1 MNRLIIMGSPRSHGR
16 CAALAELLFDTYIEQ
31 YPYDAI
37 FLAPISE
44 LTLDFLHKQL
54 PNASAPLPLAGD
66 APELLAETSKPA
78 ETPLAETNVSA
89 QTSVPPAHMEDSSA
103 QYVSQQP
110 VCAQHTQ
117 LDCAQLGFTQPDQSG
132 STQPVPVTSDPQQL
146 DAYAYLF
153 ECSDDM
159 KELYAQL
166 NCADELII
174 VSPVYFSGA
183 PAEFKVLLDRM
194 QPYYLRNRALG
205 VEKAAYKPAILH
217 IVGEGGDPHGFKPL
231 ASEVKSAFSQAG
243 FAVSRVLNWV
253 GCISEDGSILHDPCD
268 IEDAVFDGEPT
279 HKPQS
284 EHGCDS
290 KNKRGFEQAHECEC
304 TGKRADELAG
314 EYANEPTQ
322 ESADELASAPTFVA
336 APTPASAHTRPK
348 LSLSGDTPAHASQRT
363 KRKATSS
370 CSASNA
376 RTSFDTKGTARAK
389 NTQRPAKKTHASNTS
404 HAHDT
409 SRTPRASK
417 KGKNRG

>member
-31 YPYDAI
+31 YPHDAI

-54 PNASAPLPLAGD
+54 PNASAPV
-66 APELLAETSKPA
+66 
-78 ETPLAETNVSA
+78 PLAEPSAPAHMPLAEANVSA
-89 QTSVPPAHMEDSSA
+89 QPSVAPAQIQD
-103 QYVSQQP
+103 VSTQHVPQQF
-110 VCAQHTQ
+110 
-117 LDCAQLGFTQPDQSG
+117 DCAQPGATQPAQFA
-132 STQPVPVTSDPQQL
+132 STQPAPVTSDPQQL
-146 DAYAYLF
+146 DAYSYLF

-268 IEDAVFDGEPT
+268 IDDVLFNDELT

-284 EHGCDS
+284 EHGCDC
-290 KNKRGFEQAHECEC
+290 KNKRGFEQVRECEC
-304 TGKRADELAG
+304 TNEPAG
-314 EYANEPTQ
+314 EFV
-322 ESADELASAPTFVA
+322 DECALAPKHAPASAP
-336 APTPASAHTRPK
+336 AHTRPK
-348 LSLSGDTPAHASQRT
+348 LSLSGDTSVHASQHA
-363 KRKATSS
+363 KRKATSL
-370 CSASNA
+370 CSANNA
-376 RTSFDTKGTARAK
+376 RTSSGTKGTARAK
-389 NTQRPAKKTHASNTS
+389 NAHRPAKKTHALSASNTP
-404 HAHDT
+404 AT
-409 SRTPRASK
+409 SRTSRTSK
-417 KGKNRG
+417 KGKKRG

>member
-31 YPYDAI
+31 YPHDAI

-54 PNASAPLPLAGD
+54 PNASAPV
-66 APELLAETSKPA
+66 
-78 ETPLAETNVSA
+78 PLAEPSAPAHMPLAEANVSA
-89 QTSVPPAHMEDSSA
+89 QPSVAPAQIQD
-103 QYVSQQP
+103 VSTQHVPQQF
-110 VCAQHTQ
+110 
-117 LDCAQLGFTQPDQSG
+117 DCAQPGATQPAQFA
-132 STQPVPVTSDPQQL
+132 STQPAPVTSDPQQL
-146 DAYAYLF
+146 DAYSYLF

-268 IEDAVFDGEPT
+268 IDDVLFDDELT
-279 HKPQS
+279 HKLQS
-284 EHGCDS
+284 EHGCDCT
-290 KNKRGFEQAHECEC
+290 NKRGFEQVRECEC
-304 TGKRADELAG
+304 T
-314 EYANEPTQ
+314 NEPAGDPT
-322 ESADELASAPTFVA
+322 DEPKDEFVDECALAPKHAPASAP
-336 APTPASAHTRPK
+336 AHTRPK
-348 LSLSGDTPAHASQRT
+348 LSLSGDTSVHASQRT
-363 KRKATSS
+363 KRKATSL
-370 CSASNA
+370 CSANNA
-376 RTSFDTKGTARAK
+376 RTSSGTKGTARAK
-389 NTQRPAKKTHASNTS
+389 NAHRPAKKTHTLSVSNTP
-404 HAHDT
+404 AT
-409 SRTPRASK
+409 SRTSRTSK
-417 KGKNRG
+417 KGKKRG

>member
-1 MNRLIIMGSPRSHGR
+1 MGSPRSHGR

-31 YPYDAI
+31 YPHDAI

-54 PNASAPLPLAGD
+54 PNASAPV
-66 APELLAETSKPA
+66 
-78 ETPLAETNVSA
+78 PLAEPSAPAHMPLAEANVSA
-89 QTSVPPAHMEDSSA
+89 QPSVVPAQIQD
-103 QYVSQQP
+103 VSTQHVPQQF
-110 VCAQHTQ
+110 
-117 LDCAQLGFTQPDQSG
+117 DCAQPGATQPAQLA

-146 DAYAYLF
+146 DAYSYLF

-268 IEDAVFDGEPT
+268 IDDVLFNDELT

-284 EHGCDS
+284 EHGCDC
-290 KNKRGFEQAHECEC
+290 KNKRGFEQVRECEC
-304 TGKRADELAG
+304 TNEPAG
-314 EYANEPTQ
+314 EFV
-322 ESADELASAPTFVA
+322 DECALAPKHAPASAP
-336 APTPASAHTRPK
+336 AHTRPK
-348 LSLSGDTPAHASQRT
+348 LSLSGDTSVHASQHA
-363 KRKATSS
+363 KRKATSL
-370 CSASNA
+370 CSANNA
-376 RTSFDTKGTARAK
+376 RTSSGTKGTARAK
-389 NTQRPAKKTHASNTS
+389 NAHRPAKKTHTLSVSNTP
-404 HAHDT
+404 AT
-409 SRTPRASK
+409 SRTSRTSK
-417 KGKNRG
+417 KGKKRG

>member
-1 MNRLIIMGSPRSHGR
+1 MGSPRSHGR

-31 YPYDAI
+31 YPHDAI

-54 PNASAPLPLAGD
+54 PNASAPV
-66 APELLAETSKPA
+66 
-78 ETPLAETNVSA
+78 PLAEPSAPAHMPLAEANVSA
-89 QTSVPPAHMEDSSA
+89 QPSVAPAQIQD
-103 QYVSQQP
+103 VSTQHVPQQF
-110 VCAQHTQ
+110 
-117 LDCAQLGFTQPDQSG
+117 DCAQPGATQPAQFA
-132 STQPVPVTSDPQQL
+132 STQPAPVTSDPQQL
-146 DAYAYLF
+146 DAYSYLF

-268 IEDAVFDGEPT
+268 IDDVLFDDELT
-279 HKPQS
+279 HKLQS
-284 EHGCDS
+284 EHGCDCT
-290 KNKRGFEQAHECEC
+290 NKRGFEQVRECEC
-304 TGKRADELAG
+304 T
-314 EYANEPTQ
+314 NEPAGDPT
-322 ESADELASAPTFVA
+322 DEPKDEFVDECALAPKLAPASAP
-336 APTPASAHTRPK
+336 AHTRPK
-348 LSLSGDTPAHASQRT
+348 LSLSGDTSVHASQRT
-363 KRKATSS
+363 KRKATSL
-370 CSASNA
+370 CSANNA
-376 RTSFDTKGTARAK
+376 RTSSGTKGTARAK
-389 NTQRPAKKTHASNTS
+389 NAHRPAKKTHALSASNTP
-404 HAHDT
+404 AT
-409 SRTPRASK
+409 SRTSRTSK
-417 KGKNRG
+417 KGKKHG

>member
-31 YPYDAI
+31 YPHDAI

-54 PNASAPLPLAGD
+54 PNASAPV
-66 APELLAETSKPA
+66 
-78 ETPLAETNVSA
+78 PLAEPSAPAHMPLAEANVSA
-89 QTSVPPAHMEDSSA
+89 QPSVVPAQIQD
-103 QYVSQQP
+103 VSTQHVPQQF
-110 VCAQHTQ
+110 
-117 LDCAQLGFTQPDQSG
+117 DCAQPGATQPAQLA

-146 DAYAYLF
+146 DAYSYLF

-268 IEDAVFDGEPT
+268 IDDVLFNDELT

-284 EHGCDS
+284 EHGCDC
-290 KNKRGFEQAHECEC
+290 KNKRGFEQVRECEC
-304 TGKRADELAG
+304 TNEPAG
-314 EYANEPTQ
+314 EFV
-322 ESADELASAPTFVA
+322 DECALAPKHAPASAP
-336 APTPASAHTRPK
+336 AHTRPK
-348 LSLSGDTPAHASQRT
+348 LSLSGDTSVHASQHA
-363 KRKATSS
+363 KRKATSL
-370 CSASNA
+370 CSANNA
-376 RTSFDTKGTARAK
+376 RTSSGTKGTARAK
-389 NTQRPAKKTHASNTS
+389 NSHRPAKKTHTLSVSNTP
-404 HAHDT
+404 AT
-409 SRTPRASK
+409 SRTSRTSK
-417 KGKNRG
+417 KGKKRG

>member
-31 YPYDAI
+31 YPHDAI

-54 PNASAPLPLAGD
+54 PNASAPV
-66 APELLAETSKPA
+66 
-78 ETPLAETNVSA
+78 PLAEPSAPAHMPLAEANVSA
-89 QTSVPPAHMEDSSA
+89 QPSVAPAQIQD
-103 QYVSQQP
+103 VSTQHVPQQF
-110 VCAQHTQ
+110 
-117 LDCAQLGFTQPDQSG
+117 DCAQPGATQPAQFA
-132 STQPVPVTSDPQQL
+132 STQPAPVTSDPQQL
-146 DAYAYLF
+146 DAYSYLF

-268 IEDAVFDGEPT
+268 IDDVLFDDELT
-279 HKPQS
+279 HKLQS
-284 EHGCDS
+284 EHGCDC
-290 KNKRGFEQAHECEC
+290 KNKRGFEQVRECEC
-304 TGKRADELAG
+304 TNEPAG
-314 EYANEPTQ
+314 EFV
-322 ESADELASAPTFVA
+322 DECALAPKHAPASAP
-336 APTPASAHTRPK
+336 AHTRPK
-348 LSLSGDTPAHASQRT
+348 LSLSGDTSVHASQHA
-363 KRKATSS
+363 KRKATSL
-370 CSASNA
+370 CSANNA
-376 RTSFDTKGTARAK
+376 RTSSGTKGTARAK
-389 NTQRPAKKTHASNTS
+389 NAHRPAKKTHTLSVSNTP
-404 HAHDT
+404 AT
-409 SRTPRASK
+409 SRTSRTSK
-417 KGKNRG
+417 KGKKRG

>member
-31 YPYDAI
+31 YPHDAI

-54 PNASAPLPLAGD
+54 PNASAPV
-66 APELLAETSKPA
+66 
-78 ETPLAETNVSA
+78 PLAEPSAPAHMPLAEANVSA
-89 QTSVPPAHMEDSSA
+89 QPSVAPAQIQD
-103 QYVSQQP
+103 VSTQHVPQQP
-110 VCAQHTQ
+110 GATQ
-117 LDCAQLGFTQPDQSG
+117 PAQLA

-146 DAYAYLF
+146 DAYSYLF

-268 IEDAVFDGEPT
+268 IDDVLFDDELT
-279 HKPQS
+279 HKLQS
-284 EHGCDS
+284 EHGCDC
-290 KNKRGFEQAHECEC
+290 KNKRGFEQVRECEC
-304 TGKRADELAG
+304 TNEPAG
-314 EYANEPTQ
+314 EFV
-322 ESADELASAPTFVA
+322 DECALAPKHAPASAP
-336 APTPASAHTRPK
+336 AHTRPK
-348 LSLSGDTPAHASQRT
+348 LSLSGDTSVHASQHA
-363 KRKATSS
+363 KRKATSL
-370 CSASNA
+370 CSANNA
-376 RTSFDTKGTARAK
+376 RTSSGTKGTARAK
-389 NTQRPAKKTHASNTS
+389 NAHRPAKKTHTLSVSNTP
-404 HAHDT
+404 AT
-409 SRTPRASK
+409 SRTSRTSK
-417 KGKNRG
+417 KGKKRG

>member
-78 ETPLAETNVSA
+78 ETPLAEPNVSA
-89 QTSVPPAHMEDSSA
+89 ETSVSPAHMHDSSA

-110 VCAQHTQ
+110 DCAQHTQ
-117 LDCAQLGFTQPDQSG
+117 PDCAQLGSMQPDQSG
-132 STQPVPVTSDPQQL
+132 SAQPVPVTSDPQQL

-279 HKPQS
+279 YKPQS
-284 EHGCDS
+284 EHGCDC
-290 KNKRGFEQAHECEC
+290 KNKRGFEQVRECEC
-304 TGKRADELAG
+304 TNEPAG
-314 EYANEPTQ
+314 EFV
-322 ESADELASAPTFVA
+322 DECALAPKHAPASAP
-336 APTPASAHTRPK
+336 AHTRPK
-348 LSLSGDTPAHASQRT
+348 LSLSGDTSVHASQHA
-363 KRKATSS
+363 KRKATSL
-370 CSASNA
+370 CSANNA
-376 RTSFDTKGTARAK
+376 RTSSGTKGTARAK
-389 NTQRPAKKTHASNTS
+389 NAHRPAKKTHTLSVSNTP
-404 HAHDT
+404 AT
-409 SRTPRASK
+409 SRTSRTSK
-417 KGKNRG
+417 KGKKRG

>member
-31 YPYDAI
+31 YPHDAI

-54 PNASAPLPLAGD
+54 PNASASLPLAD
-66 APELLAETSKPA
+66 TSKSA
-78 ETPLAETNVSA
+78 QTPLAETNVSA
-89 QTSVPPAHMEDSSA
+89 ETSVPPAHMHDSSA
-103 QYVSQQP
+103 QYVPQQF
-110 VCAQHTQ
+110 
-117 LDCAQLGFTQPDQSG
+117 DCAQPGATQPAQLA

-146 DAYAYLF
+146 DAYSYLF

-174 VSPVYFSGA
+174 VSPVYFSAA

-268 IEDAVFDGEPT
+268 IDDVLFNDELT

-284 EHGCDS
+284 EHGCDC
-290 KNKRGFEQAHECEC
+290 KNKRGFEQVRECEC
-304 TGKRADELAG
+304 T
-314 EYANEPTQ
+314 NEPAGDPT
-322 ESADELASAPTFVA
+322 DEPKDEFVDECALAPKHAPASAP
-336 APTPASAHTRPK
+336 AHTRPK
-348 LSLSGDTPAHASQRT
+348 LSLSGDTSVHASQHA
-363 KRKATSS
+363 KRKATSL
-370 CSASNA
+370 CSANNA
-376 RTSFDTKGTARAK
+376 CTSFDTKGTARAK
-389 NTQRPAKKTHASNTS
+389 NAHRPVKKTHASNTS
-404 HAHDT
+404 HAHDAF
-409 SRTPRASK
+409 RTPRASK
-417 KGKNRG
+417 KGKKRG

>member
-31 YPYDAI
+31 YPHDAI

-54 PNASAPLPLAGD
+54 PNASAPV
-66 APELLAETSKPA
+66 
-78 ETPLAETNVSA
+78 PLAEPSAPAHMPLAEANVSA
-89 QTSVPPAHMEDSSA
+89 QPSVAPAQIQD
-103 QYVSQQP
+103 VSTQHVPQQF
-110 VCAQHTQ
+110 
-117 LDCAQLGFTQPDQSG
+117 DCAQPGATQPAQLA

-146 DAYAYLF
+146 DAYSYLF

-268 IEDAVFDGEPT
+268 IDDVLFDDELT
-279 HKPQS
+279 HKLQS
-284 EHGCDS
+284 EHGCDC
-290 KNKRGFEQAHECEC
+290 KNKRGFEQVRECEC
-304 TGKRADELAG
+304 T
-314 EYANEPTQ
+314 NEPAGDPT
-322 ESADELASAPTFVA
+322 DEPKDEFVDECALAPKHAPASAP
-336 APTPASAHTRPK
+336 AHTRPK
-348 LSLSGDTPAHASQRT
+348 LSLSGDTSVHASQHA
-363 KRKATSS
+363 KRKATSL
-370 CSASNA
+370 CSANNA
-376 RTSFDTKGTARAK
+376 RTSSGTKGTARAK
-389 NTQRPAKKTHASNTS
+389 NAHRPAKKTHALSASNTP
-404 HAHDT
+404 AT
-409 SRTPRASK
+409 SRTSRTSK
-417 KGKNRG
+417 KGKKRG

>member
-16 CAALAELLFDTYIEQ
+16 CAALAEVLFDTYIEQ
-31 YPYDAI
+31 YPHDAI

-54 PNASAPLPLAGD
+54 PNATAPLPLAEPS
-66 APELLAETSKPA
+66 APAP
-78 ETPLAETNVSA
+78 TPLAEANVPA
-89 QTSVPPAHMEDSSA
+89 QTSVPPAQIQDTSA
-103 QYVSQQP
+103 QPGATQTVQP
-110 VCAQHTQ
+110 
-117 LDCAQLGFTQPDQSG
+117 G
-132 STQPVPVTSDPQQL
+132 STHQAQRVPDACGAQQL
-146 DAYAYLF
+146 DEYAYLF

-166 NCADELII
+166 NSADELII

-217 IVGEGGDPHGFKPL
+217 IVGEGGDPHGFKAL

-268 IEDAVFDGEPT
+268 IEDAVFGDEST
-279 HKPQS
+279 HESQS

-290 KNKRGFEQAHECEC
+290 KNKRGFEQARECERA
-304 TGKRADELAG
+304 GKRAVEPAG
-314 EYANEPTQ
+314 EYPNEPK
-322 ESADELASAPTFVA
+322 DEFVDEFAPAPKHAPASAP
-336 APTPASAHTRPK
+336 AHTRPK
-348 LSLSGDTPAHASQRT
+348 LSLSGDTSAHASQRA
-363 KRKATSS
+363 KRKPTSLR
-370 CSASNA
+370 SANNA
-376 RTSFDTKGTARAK
+376 RTSSGTKGTTRTK
-389 NTQRPAKKTHASNTS
+389 NVHQPAKKSHALSASNV
-404 HAHDT
+404 HNA

>member
-1 MNRLIIMGSPRSHGR
+1 MGSPRSHGR

-31 YPYDAI
+31 YPHDAI

-54 PNASAPLPLAGD
+54 PNASAPV
-66 APELLAETSKPA
+66 
-78 ETPLAETNVSA
+78 PLAEPSAPAHMPFAEANVSA
-89 QTSVPPAHMEDSSA
+89 QPSVAPAQIQD
-103 QYVSQQP
+103 VSTQHVPQQF
-110 VCAQHTQ
+110 
-117 LDCAQLGFTQPDQSG
+117 DCAQPGATQPAQLA

-146 DAYAYLF
+146 DAYSYLF

-268 IEDAVFDGEPT
+268 IDDVLFDDELT

-284 EHGCDS
+284 EHGCDC
-290 KNKRGFEQAHECEC
+290 KNKRGFEQVRECEC
-304 TGKRADELAG
+304 TNEPAG
-314 EYANEPTQ
+314 EFV
-322 ESADELASAPTFVA
+322 DECALAPKHAPASAP
-336 APTPASAHTRPK
+336 AHTRPK
-348 LSLSGDTPAHASQRT
+348 LSLSGDTSVHASQHA
-363 KRKATSS
+363 KRKATSL
-370 CSASNA
+370 CSANNA
-376 RTSFDTKGTARAK
+376 RTSSGTKGTARAK
-389 NTQRPAKKTHASNTS
+389 NAHRPAKKTHTLSVSNTP
-404 HAHDT
+404 AT
-409 SRTPRASK
+409 SRTSRTSK
-417 KGKNRG
+417 KGKKRG

>member
-16 CAALAELLFDTYIEQ
+16 CAALAEVLFDTYIEQ
-31 YPYDAI
+31 YPHDAI

-54 PNASAPLPLAGD
+54 PNATAPLPLAEPS
-66 APELLAETSKPA
+66 APAQTLLAEA
-78 ETPLAETNVSA
+78 EANVPA
-89 QTSVPPAHMEDSSA
+89 QTSVLPAQIQDASA
-103 QYVSQQP
+103 QP
-110 VCAQHTQ
+110 GATQ
-117 LDCAQLGFTQPDQSG
+117 LVQPG
-132 STQPVPVTSDPQQL
+132 STHQPPRVPDACAAKQL
-146 DAYAYLF
+146 DEYAYLF

-166 NCADELII
+166 NSADELII

-217 IVGEGGDPHGFKPL
+217 IVGEGGDPHGFKAL

-253 GCISEDGSILHDPCD
+253 GCISEDSSILHDPCD
-268 IEDAVFDGEPT
+268 IEDAVFGDERT
-279 HKPQS
+279 HQSQS
-284 EHGCDS
+284 EQGCDS
-290 KNKRGFEQAHECEC
+290 KNKRGLEQARECERA
-304 TGKRADELAG
+304 GKRAGEPAGEYPNEPTHEFADELAP
-314 EYANEPTQ
+314 APQ
-322 ESADELASAPTFVA
+322 HAPASAP
-336 APTPASAHTRPK
+336 AHTRPK
-348 LSLSGDTPAHASQRT
+348 LSLSGDTSVHASQRA
-363 KRKATSS
+363 KRKATSVR
-370 CSASNA
+370 SANNA
-376 RTSFDTKGTARAK
+376 STSSGTKGTARAK
-389 NTQRPAKKTHASNTS
+389 NANRPAKKSHALSASNTS
-404 HAHDT
+404 AA

>member
-16 CAALAELLFDTYIEQ
+16 CAALAEVLFDTYIEQ
-31 YPYDAI
+31 YPHDAI

-54 PNASAPLPLAGD
+54 PNATAPLPLAGD
-66 APELLAETSKPA
+66 APAQM
-78 ETPLAETNVSA
+78 PLAEAEANVPA
-89 QTSVPPAHMEDSSA
+89 QTSVPPAHREDASA
-103 QYVSQQP
+103 PS
-110 VCAQHTQ
+110 
-117 LDCAQLGFTQPDQSG
+117 DCAQPGSPQSVPDASVPQQSDA
-132 STQPVPVTSDPQQL
+132 SAPQQL

-166 NCADELII
+166 NSADELVI

-217 IVGEGGDPHGFKPL
+217 IVGEGGDPHGFKAL

-253 GCISEDGSILHDPCD
+253 GCINEDGSILHDPCD
-268 IEDAVFDGEPT
+268 IEDAVFDDERT
-279 HKPQS
+279 HEAHS
-284 EHGCDS
+284 E
-290 KNKRGFEQAHECEC
+290 RGFEQAHECERA
-304 TGKRADELAG
+304 GKRADEPAG
-314 EYANEPTQ
+314 EYANEPTH
-322 ESADELASAPTFVA
+322 EFEDELASAPQHALA
-336 APTPASAHTRPK
+336 AAHAPAPAHTRPK
-348 LSLSGDTPAHASQRT
+348 LSLSGDTPAYASQRA
-363 KRKATSS
+363 KRKAPSS
-370 CSASNA
+370 RSACNA
-376 RTSFDTKGTARAK
+376 RTSSGTKGTARTK
-389 NTQRPAKKTHASNTS
+389 NAHQPAKKPHALSAS
-404 HAHDT
+404 QAHDT
-409 SRTPRASK
+409 SRTSRAAK

>member
-31 YPYDAI
+31 YPHDAI

-54 PNASAPLPLAGD
+54 PNASAPV
-66 APELLAETSKPA
+66 
-78 ETPLAETNVSA
+78 PLAEPSAPAHMPLAEANVSA
-89 QTSVPPAHMEDSSA
+89 QPSVAPAQIQD
-103 QYVSQQP
+103 VSTQHVPQQF
-110 VCAQHTQ
+110 
-117 LDCAQLGFTQPDQSG
+117 DCAQPGATQPAQFA
-132 STQPVPVTSDPQQL
+132 STQPAPVTSDHQQL
-146 DAYAYLF
+146 DAYSYLF

-268 IEDAVFDGEPT
+268 IDDVLFNDELT

-284 EHGCDS
+284 EHGCDC
-290 KNKRGFEQAHECEC
+290 KNKRGFEQVRECEC
-304 TGKRADELAG
+304 T
-314 EYANEPTQ
+314 NEPAGDPT
-322 ESADELASAPTFVA
+322 DEPKDEFVDECALAPKHAPASAP
-336 APTPASAHTRPK
+336 AHTRPK
-348 LSLSGDTPAHASQRT
+348 LSLSGDTSVHASQHA
-363 KRKATSS
+363 KRKATSL
-370 CSASNA
+370 CSANNA
-376 RTSFDTKGTARAK
+376 RTSSGTKGTARAK
-389 NTQRPAKKTHASNTS
+389 NAHRPAKKTHALSASNTP
-404 HAHDT
+404 AT
-409 SRTPRASK
+409 SRTSRTSK
-417 KGKNRG
+417 KGKKRG

>member
-31 YPYDAI
+31 YPHDAI

-54 PNASAPLPLAGD
+54 PNASAPV
-66 APELLAETSKPA
+66 
-78 ETPLAETNVSA
+78 PLAEPSAPAHMPFAEANVSA
-89 QTSVPPAHMEDSSA
+89 QPSVAPAQIQD
-103 QYVSQQP
+103 VSTQHVPQQF
-110 VCAQHTQ
+110 
-117 LDCAQLGFTQPDQSG
+117 DCAQPGATQPAQLA

-146 DAYAYLF
+146 DAYSYLF

-268 IEDAVFDGEPT
+268 IDDVLFDDELT

-284 EHGCDS
+284 EHGCDC
-290 KNKRGFEQAHECEC
+290 KNKRGFEQVRECEC
-304 TGKRADELAG
+304 TNEPAG
-314 EYANEPTQ
+314 EFV
-322 ESADELASAPTFVA
+322 DECALAPKHAPASAP
-336 APTPASAHTRPK
+336 AHTRPK
-348 LSLSGDTPAHASQRT
+348 LSLSGDTSVHASQHA
-363 KRKATSS
+363 KRKATSL
-370 CSASNA
+370 CSANNA
-376 RTSFDTKGTARAK
+376 RTSSGTKGTARAK
-389 NTQRPAKKTHASNTS
+389 NAHRPAKKTHTLSVSNTP
-404 HAHDT
+404 AT
-409 SRTPRASK
+409 SRTSRTSK
-417 KGKNRG
+417 KGKKRG

>member
-31 YPYDAI
+31 YPHDAI

-54 PNASAPLPLAGD
+54 PNASAPV
-66 APELLAETSKPA
+66 
-78 ETPLAETNVSA
+78 PLAEPSAPAHMPLAEANVSA
-89 QTSVPPAHMEDSSA
+89 QPSVAPAQIQD
-103 QYVSQQP
+103 VSTQHVPQQFDCVQP
-110 VCAQHTQ
+110 GATQ
-117 LDCAQLGFTQPDQSG
+117 PAQLA

-146 DAYAYLF
+146 DAYSYLF

-268 IEDAVFDGEPT
+268 IDDVLFDDELT

-284 EHGCDS
+284 EHGCDC
-290 KNKRGFEQAHECEC
+290 KNKRGFEQVRECEC
-304 TGKRADELAG
+304 TNEPAG
-314 EYANEPTQ
+314 EFV
-322 ESADELASAPTFVA
+322 DECALAPKHAPASAP
-336 APTPASAHTRPK
+336 AHTRPK
-348 LSLSGDTPAHASQRT
+348 LSLSGDTSVHASQHA
-363 KRKATSS
+363 KRKATSL
-370 CSASNA
+370 CSANNA
-376 RTSFDTKGTARAK
+376 RTSSGTKGTARAK
-389 NTQRPAKKTHASNTS
+389 NAHRPAKKTHTLSVSNTP
-404 HAHDT
+404 AT
-409 SRTPRASK
+409 SRTSRTSK
-417 KGKNRG
+417 KGKKRG

>member
-31 YPYDAI
+31 YPHDAI

-54 PNASAPLPLAGD
+54 PNASAPV
-66 APELLAETSKPA
+66 
-78 ETPLAETNVSA
+78 PLAEPSAPAHMPLAEANVSA
-89 QTSVPPAHMEDSSA
+89 QPSVAPAQIQD
-103 QYVSQQP
+103 VSTQHVPQQF
-110 VCAQHTQ
+110 
-117 LDCAQLGFTQPDQSG
+117 DCAQPGATQPAQFA
-132 STQPVPVTSDPQQL
+132 STQPAPVTSDPQQL
-146 DAYAYLF
+146 DAYSYLF

-231 ASEVKSAFSQAG
+231 AFEVKSAFSQAG

-268 IEDAVFDGEPT
+268 IDDVLFNDELT

-284 EHGCDS
+284 EHGCDC
-290 KNKRGFEQAHECEC
+290 KNKRGFEQVRECEC
-304 TGKRADELAG
+304 T
-314 EYANEPTQ
+314 NEPAGDPT
-322 ESADELASAPTFVA
+322 DEPKDEFVDECALAPKHAPASAP
-336 APTPASAHTRPK
+336 AHTRPK
-348 LSLSGDTPAHASQRT
+348 LSLSGDTSVHASQHA
-363 KRKATSS
+363 KRKATSL
-370 CSASNA
+370 CSANNA
-376 RTSFDTKGTARAK
+376 RTSSGTKGTARAK
-389 NTQRPAKKTHASNTS
+389 NAHRPAKKTHTLSVSNTP
-404 HAHDT
+404 AT
-409 SRTPRASK
+409 SRTSRTSK
-417 KGKNRG
+417 KGKKRG

>member
-31 YPYDAI
+31 YPHDAI

-54 PNASAPLPLAGD
+54 PNASAPV
-66 APELLAETSKPA
+66 
-78 ETPLAETNVSA
+78 PLAEPSAPAHMPLAEANVSA
-89 QTSVPPAHMEDSSA
+89 QPSVAPAQIQD
-103 QYVSQQP
+103 VSTQHVPQQF
-110 VCAQHTQ
+110 
-117 LDCAQLGFTQPDQSG
+117 DCAQPGATQPAQFA
-132 STQPVPVTSDPQQL
+132 STQPAPVTSDPQQL
-146 DAYAYLF
+146 DAYSYLF

-268 IEDAVFDGEPT
+268 IDDVLFDDELT
-279 HKPQS
+279 HKLQS
-284 EHGCDS
+284 EHGCDCT
-290 KNKRGFEQAHECEC
+290 NKRGFEQVRECEC
-304 TGKRADELAG
+304 T
-314 EYANEPTQ
+314 NEPAGDPT
-322 ESADELASAPTFVA
+322 DEPKDEFVDECALAPKLAPASAP
-336 APTPASAHTRPK
+336 AHTRPK
-348 LSLSGDTPAHASQRT
+348 LSLSGDTSVHASQRT
-363 KRKATSS
+363 KRKATSL
-370 CSASNA
+370 CSANNA
-376 RTSFDTKGTARAK
+376 RTSSGTKGTARAK
-389 NTQRPAKKTHASNTS
+389 NAHRPAKKTHALSASNTP
-404 HAHDT
+404 AT
-409 SRTPRASK
+409 SRTSRTSK
-417 KGKNRG
+417 KGKKHG

>member
-31 YPYDAI
+31 YPHDAI

-54 PNASAPLPLAGD
+54 PNASAPV
-66 APELLAETSKPA
+66 
-78 ETPLAETNVSA
+78 PLAEPSAPAHMPFAEANVSA
-89 QTSVPPAHMEDSSA
+89 QPSVAPAQIQD
-103 QYVSQQP
+103 VSTQHVPQQF
-110 VCAQHTQ
+110 
-117 LDCAQLGFTQPDQSG
+117 DCAQPGATQPAQLA

-146 DAYAYLF
+146 DAYSYLF

-268 IEDAVFDGEPT
+268 IDDVLFDDELT

-284 EHGCDS
+284 EHGCDC
-290 KNKRGFEQAHECEC
+290 KNKRGFEQVRECEC
-304 TGKRADELAG
+304 TNEPAG
-314 EYANEPTQ
+314 EFV
-322 ESADELASAPTFVA
+322 DECALAPKHAPASAP
-336 APTPASAHTRPK
+336 AHTRPK
-348 LSLSGDTPAHASQRT
+348 LSLSGDTSVHASQHA
-363 KRKATSS
+363 KRKATSL
-370 CSASNA
+370 CSANNA
-376 RTSFDTKGTARAK
+376 RTSSGTKGTARAK
-389 NTQRPAKKTHASNTS
+389 NAHRPAKKTHALSASNTP
-404 HAHDT
+404 AT
-409 SRTPRASK
+409 SRTSRTSK
-417 KGKNRG
+417 KGKKRG

>member
-31 YPYDAI
+31 YPHDAI

-54 PNASAPLPLAGD
+54 PNASAPV
-66 APELLAETSKPA
+66 
-78 ETPLAETNVSA
+78 PLAEPSAPAHMPLAEANVSA
-89 QTSVPPAHMEDSSA
+89 QPSVVPAQIQD
-103 QYVSQQP
+103 VSTQHVPQQF
-110 VCAQHTQ
+110 
-117 LDCAQLGFTQPDQSG
+117 DCAQPGATQPAQLA

-146 DAYAYLF
+146 DAYSYLF

-268 IEDAVFDGEPT
+268 IDDVLFDDELT

-284 EHGCDS
+284 EHGCDC
-290 KNKRGFEQAHECEC
+290 KNKRGFEQVRECEC
-304 TGKRADELAG
+304 TNEPAG
-314 EYANEPTQ
+314 EFV
-322 ESADELASAPTFVA
+322 DECALAPKHAPASAP
-336 APTPASAHTRPK
+336 AHTRPK
-348 LSLSGDTPAHASQRT
+348 LSLSGDTSVHASQHA
-363 KRKATSS
+363 KRKATSL
-370 CSASNA
+370 CSANNA
-376 RTSFDTKGTARAK
+376 RTSSGTKGTARAK
-389 NTQRPAKKTHASNTS
+389 NAHRPAKKTHTLSVSNTP
-404 HAHDT
+404 AT
-409 SRTPRASK
+409 SRTSRTSK
-417 KGKNRG
+417 KGKKRG

>member
-31 YPYDAI
+31 YPHDAI

-54 PNASAPLPLAGD
+54 PNASAPV
-66 APELLAETSKPA
+66 
-78 ETPLAETNVSA
+78 PLAEPSAPAHMPLAEANVSA
-89 QTSVPPAHMEDSSA
+89 QPSVAPAQIQD
-103 QYVSQQP
+103 VSTQHVPQQF
-110 VCAQHTQ
+110 
-117 LDCAQLGFTQPDQSG
+117 DCAQPGATQPAQLA

-146 DAYAYLF
+146 DAYSYLF

-231 ASEVKSAFSQAG
+231 ASEIKSAFSQAG

-268 IEDAVFDGEPT
+268 IDDVLFNDELT

-284 EHGCDS
+284 EHGCDC
-290 KNKRGFEQAHECEC
+290 KNKRGFEQVRECEC
-304 TGKRADELAG
+304 T
-314 EYANEPTQ
+314 NEPAGDPT
-322 ESADELASAPTFVA
+322 DEPKDEFVDECARAPKHAPASAP
-336 APTPASAHTRPK
+336 AHTRPK
-348 LSLSGDTPAHASQRT
+348 LSLSGDTSVHASQRT
-363 KRKATSS
+363 KRKATSL
-370 CSASNA
+370 CSANNA
-376 RTSFDTKGTARAK
+376 RTSSGTKGTARAK
-389 NTQRPAKKTHASNTS
+389 NAHRPAKKTHTLSVSNTP
-404 HAHDT
+404 AT
-409 SRTPRASK
+409 SRTSRTSK
-417 KGKNRG
+417 KGKKRG

>member
-16 CAALAELLFDTYIEQ
+16 CAALAEVLFDTYIEQ
-31 YPYDAI
+31 YPHDAI

-54 PNASAPLPLAGD
+54 PNASAPLPLAEASAPAQTSVSPAQIQD
-66 APELLAETSKPA
+66 ASAQPDATQPA
-78 ETPLAETNVSA
+78 QPGSTHQTPLAEANV
-89 QTSVPPAHMEDSSA
+89 
-103 QYVSQQP
+103 
-110 VCAQHTQ
+110 
-117 LDCAQLGFTQPDQSG
+117 PDAC
-132 STQPVPVTSDPQQL
+132 VDQQL
-146 DAYAYLF
+146 DEYAYLF

-166 NCADELII
+166 NSADELII

-217 IVGEGGDPHGFKPL
+217 IVGEGGDPHGFKAL

-268 IEDAVFDGEPT
+268 IEDAVFGDEST
-279 HKPQS
+279 HESQS

-290 KNKRGFEQAHECEC
+290 KNKRGFEQVHECEC
-304 TGKRADELAG
+304 
-314 EYANEPTQ
+314 ANEPAGDPTN
-322 ESADELASAPTFVA
+322 EPKDEFLDEYAPAPQHAPASAPA
-336 APTPASAHTRPK
+336 HLPARSHSFTCSKPRLFL
-348 LSLSGDTPAHASQRT
+348 LSQP
-363 KRKATSS
+363 
-370 CSASNA
+370 CSL
-376 RTSFDTKGTARAK
+376 
-389 NTQRPAKKTHASNTS
+389 
-404 HAHDT
+404 
-409 SRTPRASK
+409 
-417 KGKNRG
+417 

>member
-16 CAALAELLFDTYIEQ
+16 CAALAEVLFDTYIEQ
-31 YPYDAI
+31 YPHDAI

-54 PNASAPLPLAGD
+54 PNATAPLPLAEAS
-66 APELLAETSKPA
+66 APAQ
-78 ETPLAETNVSA
+78 TPLAEANVPA
-89 QTSVPPAHMEDSSA
+89 QTSVLPAQMQDASA
-103 QYVSQQP
+103 QP
-110 VCAQHTQ
+110 GA
-117 LDCAQLGFTQPDQSG
+117 
-132 STQPVPVTSDPQQL
+132 TQPVQPGSTHQAQCVPDACGAQQFYE
-146 DAYAYLF
+146 YAYLF

-166 NCADELII
+166 NSADELII

-217 IVGEGGDPHGFKPL
+217 IVGEGGDPHGFKAL

-268 IEDAVFDGEPT
+268 IEDAVFGDERT
-279 HKPQS
+279 HQSQS
-284 EHGCDS
+284 EQGCDS
-290 KNKRGFEQAHECEC
+290 KNKRGLEQVHECEC
-304 TGKRADELAG
+304 
-314 EYANEPTQ
+314 ANEPAGEPTN
-322 ESADELASAPTFVA
+322 EPKDEFADECVSAPKHAPASAP
-336 APTPASAHTRPK
+336 AHTRPK
-348 LSLSGDTPAHASQRT
+348 LSLSGDTSAHASQRA
-363 KRKATSS
+363 KRKPTSLR
-370 CSASNA
+370 SANNA
-376 RTSFDTKGTARAK
+376 RTSSGTKGTARAK
-389 NTQRPAKKTHASNTS
+389 NAHQPAKKSHALSASN
-404 HAHDT
+404 APVT

>member
-16 CAALAELLFDTYIEQ
+16 CAALAEVLFDTYIEQ
-31 YPYDAI
+31 YPHDAI

-54 PNASAPLPLAGD
+54 PNATAPLPLAEAS
-66 APELLAETSKPA
+66 APAQ
-78 ETPLAETNVSA
+78 TPLAEAEANVPA
-89 QTSVPPAHMEDSSA
+89 QTSVLPAQMQDSSA
-103 QYVSQQP
+103 QP
-110 VCAQHTQ
+110 GA
-117 LDCAQLGFTQPDQSG
+117 
-132 STQPVPVTSDPQQL
+132 TQPVQPGSAHQAPRVP
-146 DAYAYLF
+146 DACAAKQFDEYAYLF

-166 NCADELII
+166 NSADELII

-217 IVGEGGDPHGFKPL
+217 IVGEGGDPHGFKAL

-268 IEDAVFDGEPT
+268 IEDAVFGDERT
-279 HKPQS
+279 HQSQS
-284 EHGCDS
+284 EQGCDS
-290 KNKRGFEQAHECEC
+290 KNKRGLEQVHECEC
-304 TGKRADELAG
+304 
-314 EYANEPTQ
+314 ANEPAGEPTN
-322 ESADELASAPTFVA
+322 EPKDEFADECVSAPKHAPASAP
-336 APTPASAHTRPK
+336 AHTRPK
-348 LSLSGDTPAHASQRT
+348 LSLSGDTSAHASQRA
-363 KRKATSS
+363 KRKPTSLR
-370 CSASNA
+370 SANNA
-376 RTSFDTKGTARAK
+376 RTSSGTKGTARAK
-389 NTQRPAKKTHASNTS
+389 NAHQPAKKSHALSASN
-404 HAHDT
+404 APVT

>member
-16 CAALAELLFDTYIEQ
+16 CAALAEVLFDTYIEQ
-31 YPYDAI
+31 YPHDAI

-54 PNASAPLPLAGD
+54 PNATAPLPLAEPS
-66 APELLAETSKPA
+66 APAQ
-78 ETPLAETNVSA
+78 TPLAEANVPA
-89 QTSVPPAHMEDSSA
+89 QTSVPPAQMQDASA
-103 QYVSQQP
+103 QP
-110 VCAQHTQ
+110 GATQ
-117 LDCAQLGFTQPDQSG
+117 LVQPG
-132 STQPVPVTSDPQQL
+132 STHQPPRVPDACGAQQF
-146 DAYAYLF
+146 DEYAYLF

-166 NCADELII
+166 NSADELII

-217 IVGEGGDPHGFKPL
+217 IVGEGGDPHGFKAL

-268 IEDAVFDGEPT
+268 IEDAVFGDERT
-279 HKPQS
+279 HEFQS
-284 EHGCDS
+284 EQGCDS
-290 KNKRGFEQAHECEC
+290 KNKRGLEQARECEC
-304 TGKRADELAG
+304 
-314 EYANEPTQ
+314 ANEPAGQLTN
-322 ESADELASAPTFVA
+322 EPIGEFVDECAPAPKHAPASAP
-336 APTPASAHTRPK
+336 AHTRPK
-348 LSLSGDTPAHASQRT
+348 LSLSGDTPAHASQSA
-363 KRKATSS
+363 KRKAPSS
-370 CSASNA
+370 RSANNA
-376 RTSFDTKGTARAK
+376 RTSSGTKGTSRTK
-389 NTQRPAKKTHASNTS
+389 NAHQPAKKLHALSSSN
-404 HAHDT
+404 AHNT

-417 KGKNRG
+417 KGRNRG

>member
-31 YPYDAI
+31 YPHDAI

-54 PNASAPLPLAGD
+54 PNASAPV
-66 APELLAETSKPA
+66 
-78 ETPLAETNVSA
+78 PLAEPSAPAHMPLAEANVSA
-89 QTSVPPAHMEDSSA
+89 QPSVAPAQIQD
-103 QYVSQQP
+103 VSTQHVPQQF
-110 VCAQHTQ
+110 
-117 LDCAQLGFTQPDQSG
+117 DCAQPGATQPAQLA

-146 DAYAYLF
+146 DAYSYLF

-268 IEDAVFDGEPT
+268 IDDVLFNDELT

-284 EHGCDS
+284 EHGCDC
-290 KNKRGFEQAHECEC
+290 KNKRGFEQVRECEC
-304 TGKRADELAG
+304 TNEPAG
-314 EYANEPTQ
+314 EFV
-322 ESADELASAPTFVA
+322 DECALAPKHAPASAP
-336 APTPASAHTRPK
+336 AHTRPK
-348 LSLSGDTPAHASQRT
+348 LSLSGDTSVHASQHA
-363 KRKATSS
+363 KRKATSL
-370 CSASNA
+370 CSANNA
-376 RTSFDTKGTARAK
+376 RTSSGTKGTARAK
-389 NTQRPAKKTHASNTS
+389 NAHRPAKKTHTLSVSNTP
-404 HAHDT
+404 AT
-409 SRTPRASK
+409 SRTLRTSK
-417 KGKNRG
+417 KGKKRG

>member
-31 YPYDAI
+31 YPHDAI

-54 PNASAPLPLAGD
+54 PNASAPV
-66 APELLAETSKPA
+66 
-78 ETPLAETNVSA
+78 PLAEPSAPAHMPLAEANVSA
-89 QTSVPPAHMEDSSA
+89 QPSVAPAQIQD
-103 QYVSQQP
+103 VSTQHVPQQF
-110 VCAQHTQ
+110 
-117 LDCAQLGFTQPDQSG
+117 DCAQPGATQPAQFA
-132 STQPVPVTSDPQQL
+132 STQPAPVTSDPQQL
-146 DAYAYLF
+146 DAYSYLF

-268 IEDAVFDGEPT
+268 IDDVLFNDELT

-284 EHGCDS
+284 EHGCDC
-290 KNKRGFEQAHECEC
+290 KNKRGFEQVRECEC
-304 TGKRADELAG
+304 TNEPAG
-314 EYANEPTQ
+314 EFV
-322 ESADELASAPTFVA
+322 DECALAPKHAPASAP
-336 APTPASAHTRPK
+336 AHTRPK
-348 LSLSGDTPAHASQRT
+348 LSLSGDTSVYASQRA
-363 KRKATSS
+363 KRKATSL
-370 CSASNA
+370 CSANNA
-376 RTSFDTKGTARAK
+376 CTSSGTKGTARAK
-389 NTQRPAKKTHASNTS
+389 NAHQPAKKTHALSASNTP
-404 HAHDT
+404 AT
-409 SRTPRASK
+409 SRTLRTSK
-417 KGKNRG
+417 KGKKRG

>member
-1 MNRLIIMGSPRSHGR
+1 LNRLIIMGSPRSHGR

-31 YPYDAI
+31 YPHDAI

-54 PNASAPLPLAGD
+54 PNASAPV
-66 APELLAETSKPA
+66 
-78 ETPLAETNVSA
+78 PLAEPSAPAHMPLAEANVSA
-89 QTSVPPAHMEDSSA
+89 QPSVAPAQIQD
-103 QYVSQQP
+103 VSTQHVPQQP
-110 VCAQHTQ
+110 GATQ
-117 LDCAQLGFTQPDQSG
+117 PAQLA

-146 DAYAYLF
+146 DAYSYLF

-268 IEDAVFDGEPT
+268 IDDVLFDDELT
-279 HKPQS
+279 HKLQS
-284 EHGCDS
+284 EHGCDC
-290 KNKRGFEQAHECEC
+290 KNKRGFEQVRECEC
-304 TGKRADELAG
+304 T
-314 EYANEPTQ
+314 NEPAGDPT
-322 ESADELASAPTFVA
+322 DEPKDEFVDECALAPKHAPASAP
-336 APTPASAHTRPK
+336 AHTRPK
-348 LSLSGDTPAHASQRT
+348 LSLSGDTSVHASQRT
-363 KRKATSS
+363 KRKATSL
-370 CSASNA
+370 CSANNA
-376 RTSFDTKGTARAK
+376 RTSSGTKGTARAK
-389 NTQRPAKKTHASNTS
+389 NAHRPAKKTHALSASNTP
-404 HAHDT
+404 AT
-409 SRTPRASK
+409 SRTSRTSK
-417 KGKNRG
+417 KGKKRG

>member
-31 YPYDAI
+31 YPHDAI

-54 PNASAPLPLAGD
+54 PNASAPV
-66 APELLAETSKPA
+66 
-78 ETPLAETNVSA
+78 PLAEPSAPAHMPLAEANVSA
-89 QTSVPPAHMEDSSA
+89 QPSVAPAQIQD
-103 QYVSQQP
+103 VSTQHVPQQF
-110 VCAQHTQ
+110 
-117 LDCAQLGFTQPDQSG
+117 DCAQPGATQPAQFA
-132 STQPVPVTSDPQQL
+132 STQPAPVTSDPQQL
-146 DAYAYLF
+146 DAYSYLF

-268 IEDAVFDGEPT
+268 IDDVLFDDELT
-279 HKPQS
+279 HKLQS
-284 EHGCDS
+284 EHGCDC
-290 KNKRGFEQAHECEC
+290 KNKRGFEQVRECEC
-304 TGKRADELAG
+304 T
-314 EYANEPTQ
+314 NEPAGDPT
-322 ESADELASAPTFVA
+322 DEPKDEFVDECALAPKHAPASAP
-336 APTPASAHTRPK
+336 AHTRPK
-348 LSLSGDTPAHASQRT
+348 LSLSGDTSVHASQRT
-363 KRKATSS
+363 KRKATSL
-370 CSASNA
+370 CSANNA
-376 RTSFDTKGTARAK
+376 RTSSGTKGTARAK
-389 NTQRPAKKTHASNTS
+389 NAHRPAKKTHALSASNTP
-404 HAHDT
+404 AT
-409 SRTPRASK
+409 SRTSRTSK
-417 KGKNRG
+417 KGKKRG

>member
-31 YPYDAI
+31 YPHDAI

-54 PNASAPLPLAGD
+54 PNASAPV
-66 APELLAETSKPA
+66 
-78 ETPLAETNVSA
+78 PLAEPSAPAHMPLAEANVSA
-89 QTSVPPAHMEDSSA
+89 QPSVAPAQIQD
-103 QYVSQQP
+103 VSTQHVPQQF
-110 VCAQHTQ
+110 
-117 LDCAQLGFTQPDQSG
+117 DCAQPGATQPAQFA
-132 STQPVPVTSDPQQL
+132 STQPAPVTSDPQQL
-146 DAYAYLF
+146 DAYSYLF

-205 VEKAAYKPAILH
+205 VEKSAYKPAILH

-268 IEDAVFDGEPT
+268 IDDVLFDDELT

-284 EHGCDS
+284 EHGCDC
-290 KNKRGFEQAHECEC
+290 KNKRGFEQVRECEC
-304 TGKRADELAG
+304 TNEPAG
-314 EYANEPTQ
+314 EFV
-322 ESADELASAPTFVA
+322 DECALAPKHAPASAP
-336 APTPASAHTRPK
+336 AHTRPK
-348 LSLSGDTPAHASQRT
+348 LSLSGDTSVHASQHA
-363 KRKATSS
+363 KRKATSL
-370 CSASNA
+370 CSANNA
-376 RTSFDTKGTARAK
+376 RTSSGTKGTARAK
-389 NTQRPAKKTHASNTS
+389 NAHRPAKKTHTLSVSNTP
-404 HAHDT
+404 AT
-409 SRTPRASK
+409 SRTSRTSK
-417 KGKNRG
+417 KGKKRG

>member
-31 YPYDAI
+31 YPHDAI

-54 PNASAPLPLAGD
+54 PNASAPMPLAD
-66 APELLAETSKPA
+66 TSKSA
-78 ETPLAETNVSA
+78 QTPLAEKNVSA
-89 QTSVPPAHMEDSSA
+89 ETSVPPAHMHDSSA
-103 QYVSQQP
+103 QYVPQQP
-110 VCAQHTQ
+110 
-117 LDCAQLGFTQPDQSG
+117 DCAQLD
-132 STQPVPVTSDPQQL
+132 STQLAQSASPGSAHRSPCDPDASDPQQL
-146 DAYAYLF
+146 DAYSYLF

-205 VEKAAYKPAILH
+205 VKKAAYKPAILH

-231 ASEVKSAFSQAG
+231 AFEVKSAFSQAG

-279 HKPQS
+279 YKPQS

-304 TGKRADELAG
+304 TGKRPD
-314 EYANEPTQ
+314 EPTQ
-322 ESADELASAPTFVA
+322 ESADKLASAPTFVA

-370 CSASNA
+370 RSASNA

-389 NTQRPAKKTHASNTS
+389 NAHRPVKKTHASNTS
-404 HAHDT
+404 HAHDA

-417 KGKNRG
+417 KGKKRG

>member
-1 MNRLIIMGSPRSHGR
+1 MGSPRSHGR

-31 YPYDAI
+31 YPHDAI

-54 PNASAPLPLAGD
+54 PNASAPV
-66 APELLAETSKPA
+66 
-78 ETPLAETNVSA
+78 PLAEPSAPAHMPLAEANVSA
-89 QTSVPPAHMEDSSA
+89 QPSVVPAQIQD
-103 QYVSQQP
+103 VSTQHVPQQF
-110 VCAQHTQ
+110 
-117 LDCAQLGFTQPDQSG
+117 DCAQPGATQPAQLA

-146 DAYAYLF
+146 DAYSYLF

-268 IEDAVFDGEPT
+268 IDDVLFDDELT

-284 EHGCDS
+284 EHGCDC
-290 KNKRGFEQAHECEC
+290 KNKRGFEQVRECEC
-304 TGKRADELAG
+304 TNEPAG
-314 EYANEPTQ
+314 EFV
-322 ESADELASAPTFVA
+322 DECALAPKHAPASAP
-336 APTPASAHTRPK
+336 AHTRPK
-348 LSLSGDTPAHASQRT
+348 LSLSGDTSVHASQHA
-363 KRKATSS
+363 KRKATSL
-370 CSASNA
+370 CSANNA
-376 RTSFDTKGTARAK
+376 RTSSGTKGTARAK
-389 NTQRPAKKTHASNTS
+389 NAHRPAKKTHTLSVSNTP
-404 HAHDT
+404 AT
-409 SRTPRASK
+409 SRTSRTSK
-417 KGKNRG
+417 KGKKRG

>member
-31 YPYDAI
+31 YPHDAI

-54 PNASAPLPLAGD
+54 PNASAPV
-66 APELLAETSKPA
+66 
-78 ETPLAETNVSA
+78 PLAEPSAPAHMPLAEANVSA
-89 QTSVPPAHMEDSSA
+89 QPSVAPAQIQD
-103 QYVSQQP
+103 VSTQHVPQQF
-110 VCAQHTQ
+110 
-117 LDCAQLGFTQPDQSG
+117 DCAQPGATQPAQLA

-146 DAYAYLF
+146 DAYSYLF

-268 IEDAVFDGEPT
+268 IDDVLFNDELT

-284 EHGCDS
+284 EHGCDC
-290 KNKRGFEQAHECEC
+290 KNKRGFEQVRECEC
-304 TGKRADELAG
+304 T
-314 EYANEPTQ
+314 NEPAGDPT
-322 ESADELASAPTFVA
+322 DEPKDEFVDECALAPKHAPA
-336 APTPASAHTRPK
+336 SASAHTRPK
-348 LSLSGDTPAHASQRT
+348 LSLSGDTSVHASQHA
-363 KRKATSS
+363 KRKATSL
-370 CSASNA
+370 CSANNA
-376 RTSFDTKGTARAK
+376 RTSSGTKGTARAK
-389 NTQRPAKKTHASNTS
+389 NAHRPAKKTHALSASNTP
-404 HAHDT
+404 AT
-409 SRTPRASK
+409 SRTSRISK
-417 KGKNRG
+417 KGKKRG

>member
-31 YPYDAI
+31 YPHDAI

-54 PNASAPLPLAGD
+54 PNASAPV
-66 APELLAETSKPA
+66 
-78 ETPLAETNVSA
+78 PLAEPSAPAHMPLAEANVSA
-89 QTSVPPAHMEDSSA
+89 QPSVAPAQIQD
-103 QYVSQQP
+103 VSTQHVPQQF
-110 VCAQHTQ
+110 
-117 LDCAQLGFTQPDQSG
+117 DCAQPGATQPAQFA
-132 STQPVPVTSDPQQL
+132 STQPAPVTSDPQQL
-146 DAYAYLF
+146 DAYSYLF

-268 IEDAVFDGEPT
+268 IDDVLFDDELT
-279 HKPQS
+279 HKLQS
-284 EHGCDS
+284 EHGCDC
-290 KNKRGFEQAHECEC
+290 KNKRGFEQVRECEC
-304 TGKRADELAG
+304 T
-314 EYANEPTQ
+314 NEPAGDPT
-322 ESADELASAPTFVA
+322 DEPKDEFVDECALAPKHAPASAP
-336 APTPASAHTRPK
+336 AHTRPK
-348 LSLSGDTPAHASQRT
+348 LSLSGDTSVHASQRT
-363 KRKATSS
+363 KRKATSL
-370 CSASNA
+370 CSANNA
-376 RTSFDTKGTARAK
+376 RTSSGTKGTARAK
-389 NTQRPAKKTHASNTS
+389 NAHRPAKKTHTLSVSNTP
-404 HAHDT
+404 AT
-409 SRTPRASK
+409 SRTSRTSK
-417 KGKNRG
+417 KGKKRG

>member
-31 YPYDAI
+31 YPHDAI

-54 PNASAPLPLAGD
+54 PNASAPV
-66 APELLAETSKPA
+66 
-78 ETPLAETNVSA
+78 PLAEPSAPAHMPLAEANVSA
-89 QTSVPPAHMEDSSA
+89 QPSVAPAQIQD
-103 QYVSQQP
+103 VSTQHVPQQL
-110 VCAQHTQ
+110 A
-117 LDCAQLGFTQPDQSG
+117 

-146 DAYAYLF
+146 DAYSYLF

-268 IEDAVFDGEPT
+268 IDDVLFNDELT
-279 HKPQS
+279 HESQS
-284 EHGCDS
+284 EHGCDC

-304 TGKRADELAG
+304 
-314 EYANEPTQ
+314 ANEPAGDPTN
-322 ESADELASAPTFVA
+322 EPAGEFVDECALAPKHAPASAP
-336 APTPASAHTRPK
+336 AHTRPK
-348 LSLSGDTPAHASQRT
+348 LSLSGDTSVHASQHA
-363 KRKATSS
+363 KRKATSL
-370 CSASNA
+370 CSANNA
-376 RTSFDTKGTARAK
+376 RTSSGTKGTARAK
-389 NTQRPAKKTHASNTS
+389 NAHRPAKKTHTLSVSNTP
-404 HAHDT
+404 AT
-409 SRTPRASK
+409 SRTSRTSK
-417 KGKNRG
+417 KGKKRG

>member
-31 YPYDAI
+31 YPHDAI

-54 PNASAPLPLAGD
+54 PNASAPV
-66 APELLAETSKPA
+66 
-78 ETPLAETNVSA
+78 PLAEPSAPAHMPLAEANVSA
-89 QTSVPPAHMEDSSA
+89 QPSVVPAQIQD
-103 QYVSQQP
+103 VSTQHVPQQF
-110 VCAQHTQ
+110 
-117 LDCAQLGFTQPDQSG
+117 DCAQPGATQPAQLA

-146 DAYAYLF
+146 DAYSYLF

-268 IEDAVFDGEPT
+268 IDDVLFDDELT

-284 EHGCDS
+284 EHGCDC
-290 KNKRGFEQAHECEC
+290 KNKRGFEQVRECEC
-304 TGKRADELAG
+304 TNEPAG
-314 EYANEPTQ
+314 EFV
-322 ESADELASAPTFVA
+322 DECALAPKHAPASAP
-336 APTPASAHTRPK
+336 AHTRPK
-348 LSLSGDTPAHASQRT
+348 LSLSGDTSVHASQHA
-363 KRKATSS
+363 KRKATSL
-370 CSASNA
+370 CSANNA
-376 RTSFDTKGTARAK
+376 RTSSGTKGTARAK
-389 NTQRPAKKTHASNTS
+389 NAHRPAKKTHTLSVSNTP
-404 HAHDT
+404 AT
-409 SRTPRASK
+409 SRTSRT
-417 KGKNRG
+417 

>member
-16 CAALAELLFDTYIEQ
+16 CAALAEVLFDTYIEQ
-31 YPYDAI
+31 YPHDAI

-54 PNASAPLPLAGD
+54 PNASAPLPLAEPS
-66 APELLAETSKPA
+66 APAQ
-78 ETPLAETNVSA
+78 TPLAEAEANVPA
-89 QTSVPPAHMEDSSA
+89 QTSVLPAQIQDASA
-103 QYVSQQP
+103 QP
-110 VCAQHTQ
+110 GA
-117 LDCAQLGFTQPDQSG
+117 
-132 STQPVPVTSDPQQL
+132 TQPVQPGSTHQAQCVPDACAAKQL
-146 DAYAYLF
+146 DEYAYLF

-166 NCADELII
+166 NSADELII

-217 IVGEGGDPHGFKPL
+217 IVGEGGDPHGFKAL

-268 IEDAVFDGEPT
+268 IEDAVFGDERT
-279 HKPQS
+279 HQSQS
-284 EHGCDS
+284 EQGCDS
-290 KNKRGFEQAHECEC
+290 KNKRGLEQARECERA
-304 TGKRADELAG
+304 GKRAGEPAGEYPNEPTHEFADELAP
-314 EYANEPTQ
+314 APKH
-322 ESADELASAPTFVA
+322 APASAP
-336 APTPASAHTRPK
+336 AHTRPK
-348 LSLSGDTPAHASQRT
+348 LSLSGDTPAHASQSA
-363 KRKATSS
+363 KRKAPSS
-370 CSASNA
+370 RSASNA
-376 RTSFDTKGTARAK
+376 RPSSGTKGTTRTK
-389 NTQRPAKKTHASNTS
+389 NAHQPAKKSHALSASN
-404 HAHDT
+404 APVT
-409 SRTPRASK
+409 SRTSRASK

>member
-1 MNRLIIMGSPRSHGR
+1 MGSPRSHGR

-31 YPYDAI
+31 YPHDAI

-54 PNASAPLPLAGD
+54 PNASAPV
-66 APELLAETSKPA
+66 
-78 ETPLAETNVSA
+78 PLAEPSAPAHMPLAEANVSA
-89 QTSVPPAHMEDSSA
+89 QPSVAPAQIQD
-103 QYVSQQP
+103 VSTQHVPQQF
-110 VCAQHTQ
+110 
-117 LDCAQLGFTQPDQSG
+117 DCAQPGATQPAQFA
-132 STQPVPVTSDPQQL
+132 STQPAPVTSDPQQL
-146 DAYAYLF
+146 DAYSYLF

-268 IEDAVFDGEPT
+268 IDDVLFDDELT
-279 HKPQS
+279 HKLQS
-284 EHGCDS
+284 EHGCDCT
-290 KNKRGFEQAHECEC
+290 NKRGFEQVRECEC
-304 TGKRADELAG
+304 T
-314 EYANEPTQ
+314 NEPAGDPT
-322 ESADELASAPTFVA
+322 DEPKDEFVDECALAPKHAPASAP
-336 APTPASAHTRPK
+336 AHTRPK
-348 LSLSGDTPAHASQRT
+348 LSLSGDTSVHASQRT
-363 KRKATSS
+363 KRKATSL
-370 CSASNA
+370 CSANNA
-376 RTSFDTKGTARAK
+376 RTSSGTKGTARAK
-389 NTQRPAKKTHASNTS
+389 NAHRPAKKTHALSASNTP
-404 HAHDT
+404 AT
-409 SRTPRASK
+409 SRTSRTSK
-417 KGKNRG
+417 KGKKRG